1 MRVLVTGGAG
11 FVGSHYVR
19 TLLAGGYAGFED
31 AGVTVLDKLTYA
43 GSRASLADVRD
54 DPRFRFVEGDIC
66 SPADLDAVLPGHEHV
81 VNAAAESHVDR
92 SLRRPADF
100 VLTNVMGAHQVFEAA
115 VRHGV
120 RRVVHLSTDEVYGSI
135 DAGAWLEDQVLEPNS
150 PYAAS
155 KAGADVLA
163 RAYARSYGLD
173 VSVTRASNTYGPFH
187 HPEKLVPLALTR
199 LLAGRAVP
207 LYGDGRHVREW
218 LHVDDHCRGIQVVLE
233 KGAAGEAYNIGGGA
247 ELTNR
252 RLVDLLLEATGR
264 DERSVRT
271 VEDPRGGAHDLRYSV
286 DWSKVAALGYR
297 PQVPL
302 ELGLARTVEWFRA
315 HRAWW
320 EPLVHAHA
328 E

>member
-19 TLLAGGYAGFED
+19 TLLAGGYPGFED

-43 GSRASLADVRD
+43 GNRTNLAAVDG
-54 DPRFRFVEGDIC
+54 DPRLRFVEGDIC
-66 SPADLDAVLPGHEHV
+66 SPADLDAAMPGHEYV

-100 VLTNVMGAHQVFEAA
+100 VLTNAVGAQQVFEAA

-120 RRVVHLSTDEVYGSI
+120 RRVVQVSTDEVYGSI
-135 DAGAWLEDQVLEPNS
+135 STGSWTEDQVLEPTS

-155 KAGADVLA
+155 KAAGDVLA
-163 RAYARSYGLD
+163 RSYARSYGLS

-187 HPEKLVPLALTR
+187 FPEKLVPLALTR
-199 LLAGRAVP
+199 LLDGGTVP

-233 KGAAGEAYNIGGGA
+233 RGSPGEAYNIGGGA

-252 RLVDLLLEATGR
+252 RLVDLLLAATGR
-264 DERSVRT
+264 DGASVEL
-271 VEDPRGGAHDLRYSV
+271 VDDPRGAAHDLRYSV
-286 DWSKVAALGYR
+286 DWSKAAALGYR
-297 PQVPL
+297 PRVPFAA
-302 ELGLARTVEWFRA
+302 GLADTVRWFRE
-315 HRAWW
+315 HRSWW
-320 EPLVHAHA
+320 EPLLTRQF
-328 E
+328 